1 MHSESLLAV
10 AVGLPLHF
18 GASLTEN
25 VLIVMLGVGAVFSIL
40 IALLSFAAF
49 VKRRTVSYLLIA
61 VAFST
66 FLGKTSL
73 GPAYLLG
80 STNTEMHHLLEHTL
94 DVVMMAL
101 VLAAVYYAYSSEN
114 QDLGS
119 SYRR

>member
-1 MHSESLLAV
+1 MHSESLLVV
-10 AVGLPLHF
+10 AVGLPLRF

-25 VLIVMLGVGAVFSIL
+25 VLIVMLGVGTVFSIL
-40 IALLSFAAF
+40 ISLLSFAAF

-73 GPAYLLG
+73 GLAYLLG

-94 DVVMMAL
+94 DVVMMVWEQLDTAI
-101 VLAAVYYAYSSEN
+101 SR
-114 QDLGS
+114 QGS
-119 SYRR
+119 S